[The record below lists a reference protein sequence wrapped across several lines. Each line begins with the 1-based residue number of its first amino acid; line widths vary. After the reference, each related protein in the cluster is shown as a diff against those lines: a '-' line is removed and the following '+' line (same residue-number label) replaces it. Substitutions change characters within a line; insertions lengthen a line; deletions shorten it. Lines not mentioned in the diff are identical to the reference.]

1 MRAAIDAQLGRRGAR
16 APRHL
21 TGYVR
26 LICDSLGRGHG
37 NAVRA
42 FERLAGRAFRR
53 VLIVG
58 GGSQNRLLCQATAEA
73 AGLPVAS
80 FSLEGSAVGNIAAQL
95 IALGEVPDMDTFRA
109 MLSRRLKSVDFWP
122 R

>member
-1 MRAAIDAQLGRRGAR
+1 MTDRETLDG
-16 APRHL
+16 
-21 TGYVR
+21 
-26 LICDSLGRGHG
+26 
-37 NAVRA
+37 
-42 FERLAGRAFRR
+42 

-58 GGSQNRLLCQATAEA
+58 GGSQNRLLCQATADA

-109 MLSRRLKSVDFWP
+109 MLSRRLKSVDFSP